1 MGKWCLLVNLGL
13 YSLREKGARGI
24 WLCVDIASPWAE
36 EKGYGGSEE
45 RIEAWAKEE
54 PGAKKPPSQ
63 QCPHGYM
70 LIGTPVILLF
80 WVSLRPNQVLTCPCC
95 KEVLLEF
102 MCLDS
107 VGQNRFLAV
116 FLAPLQGSWTKDSE
130 WAWTVWRS
138 LTFHRETEI
147 FREKETFSV
156 VSSLSFIYIL
166 LPGVGILILIY
177 EKFHILY
184 HHSFPKFRSPSAWL
198 KMLTLKSK

>member
-13 YSLREKGARGI
+13 YSLREKRARGI

-36 EKGYGGSEE
+36 EKGCGGSEE

-80 WVSLRPNQVLTCPCC
+80 WVSLRPNKVLTCPCC

-130 WAWTVWRS
+130 WVWTVWRS
-138 LTFHRETEI
+138 LTFHRVDWNLQRKRDI
-147 FREKETFSV
+147 FCGIFPFLHLYPFARCCHFDFDLWKVPHSLRPQFSYIR
-156 VSSLSFIYIL
+156 VSLCL
-166 LPGVGILILIY
+166 
-177 EKFHILY
+177 
-184 HHSFPKFRSPSAWL
+184 A
-198 KMLTLKSK
+198 